1 MDDVISKIERQD
13 LVRLIRQRER
23 VLRSA
28 AKHRSAELIADFEN
42 ELGSEF
48 AFDDDAVWAEAKRAA
63 EAEVEKANRKIE
75 GRCRELGIPPRFSP
89 ALHLQWTHRGCDNA
103 IEQRR
108 RELRRVA
115 TAKIQASEGKAI
127 VEIEMACLQAQAE
140 LTVSSLTT
148 EAARAFLENL
158 PEVEALM
165 PQVTFSEVEGG
176 TGPEIEL
183 IATPNALRQRRYRER
198 KIASRNAQM
207 PLRKPQNPLLPDEG
221 SADGSEGPQ

>member
-1 MDDVISKIERQD
+1 MEDVISKIERQD

-28 AKHRSAELIADFEN
+28 AKHRSAELIADFED

-48 AFDDDAVWAEAKRAA
+48 AFDDDAVWVEAKRAA
-63 EAEVEKANRKIE
+63 EAEVEKANRKIG

-89 ALHLQWTHRGCDNA
+89 ALRLHWTHRGCDNG

-115 TAKIQASEGKAI
+115 GAKIQASEGKAI

-148 EAARAFLENL
+148 EAARAFLESL
-158 PEVEALM
+158 PEIEVLM
-165 PQVTFSEVEGG
+165 PQITFAEVDGG
-176 TGPEIEL
+176 AGAPDIEL
-183 IATPNALRQRRYRER
+183 LATPNALRQRRYRER
-198 KIASRNAQM
+198 KLATRNAQAA
-207 PLRKPQNPLLPDEG
+207 LLPDQE
-221 SADGSEGPQ
+221 SSDGSDGEP